1 MEYGFSMLLKRGVER
16 GDGGLEPH
24 LVVALAGATVGNAG
38 RSVLMGDIHQMGGDE
53 RTGKSGEQRV
63 LVLIHGVRR
72 DGPGEVLVSELIGH
86 VDDLDGDAAERT
98 GLVGDLLQ
106 AVVLLAHVAEHG
118 DHVEIQLVL

>member
-1 MEYGFSMLLKRGVER
+1 
-16 GDGGLEPH
+16 
-24 LVVALAGATVGNAG
+24 
-38 RSVLMGDIHQMGGDE
+38 MGDIHQMGGNE

-63 LVLIHGVRR
+63 LVLVHGVRR

-106 AVVLLAHVAEHG
+106 PVVLLAHVAEHG
-118 DHVEIQLVL
+118 DNVETELVLQPLDADGGIQTAGIRQNNLFLAHGSVLSNVQDCKWG